1 MKSKVL
7 FVLFAAVLSG
17 CAAQNNPQENQVQ
30 NNINEMNKKI
40 DALAY
45 QIQVIKRNYST
56 TSNASDGRIAQ
67 LESEVATIFASSA
80 LAYDEAERAN
90 KRIDNMSQ
98 SYTK

>member
-1 MKSKVL
+1 MV
-7 FVLFAAVLSG
+7 FFAVLISG
-17 CAAQNNPQENQVQ
+17 CANNNAAEQAQFQLS
-30 NNINEMNKKI
+30 INELNKKI

-45 QIQVIKRNYST
+45 QIQVIKRTYSNS
-56 TSNASDGRIAQ
+56 SNASDSRIAA
-67 LESEVATIFASSA
+67 LETEVATIFASSA